1 MILEYKEVHTNGSIL
16 MENIMC
22 KTADLLVLVVEPDV
36 KVLENTC
43 DSLGRLG
50 IEKTICVNSYS
61 DAVAALHANPNVDI
75 VIADFAIEP
84 DKALGVL
91 LCGTVKKK
99 HPGMFFV
106 LISKDFSCSVVL
118 DSFGVGA
125 EDILD
130 KTRKDDIDNLMG
142 KWITLAKHKNT
153 LKEIL
158 DERIQ

>member
-1 MILEYKEVHTNGSIL
+1 
-16 MENIMC
+16 MC
-22 KTADLLVLVVEPDV
+22 KTADLLVLVVEPDE
-36 KVLENTC
+36 KALQDTC

-50 IEKTICVNSYS
+50 IEKTICVNSYTK
-61 DAVAALHANPNVDI
+61 AILALKDNPHVDI

-91 LCGTVKKK
+91 LCGAVKKK
-99 HPGMFFV
+99 NPGMFFV

-130 KTRKDDIDNLMG
+130 KSRKDDIENLMG
-142 KWITLAKHKNT
+142 KWIKLAKQKNI
-153 LKEIL
+153 LREIL
-158 DERIQ
+158 DERIR